1 MRGSPQ
7 DRNFDGLA
15 DKFAR
20 KVYGG
25 LKGEIRLA
33 VIWRDLVAMIPAIEG
48 GRPLRILDV
57 GGGLGQFT
65 VRLAAL
71 GHRVVYNDVSAQ
83 MHQKA
88 RDLAQQHRLDGH
100 IKWCHSPYQDLVD
113 LGKFDLVLCH
123 AVIEW
128 LADPGS
134 LIAELKAFIAED
146 GYLSL
151 TFYNQSGLVYR
162 NLIRGNFRLLETDF
176 KPDAGSLTP
185 AHPMLPSTV
194 TKWLEASELD
204 LCCSSG
210 IRVFHDYVTTVR
222 GGHEDPQSVIDME
235 LKHSLIE
242 PYKWL
247 GRYLHFISCP
257 NQGVSD

>member
-1 MRGSPQ
+1 MTNSHA

-33 VIWRDLVAMIPAIEG
+33 VIWRDLVAVMPSIESG
-48 GRPLRILDV
+48 PPLRILDI

-71 GHRVVYNDVSAQ
+71 GHSVVYNDVSAE
-83 MHQKA
+83 MYQKA
-88 RDLAQQHRLDGH
+88 QNSAQQQGLDTQISWHHG
-100 IKWCHSPYQDLVD
+100 PYQDLD
-113 LGKFDLVLCH
+113 NLGQFDLVLCH

-128 LADPGS
+128 LAHPGN
-134 LIAELKAFIAED
+134 LVAHIRRFVTE
-146 GYLSL
+146 GGRLSL
-151 TFYNQSGLVYR
+151 AFYNQNGLVYR
-162 NLIRGNFRLLETDF
+162 NLIRGNFRLLEADF
-176 KPDAGSLTP
+176 KPDIGSLTP
-185 AHPMLPSTV
+185 IHPLLPAQV
-194 TKWLEASELD
+194 AAWLEASELSP
-204 LCCSSG
+204 CWSSG
-210 IRVFHDYVTTVR
+210 IRVFNDYVTTVR
-222 GGHEDPQSVIDME
+222 GGHEDPQSVIEME

-247 GRYLHFISCP
+247 GRYIHFIAETELSRP
-257 NQGVSD
+257 

>member
-1 MRGSPQ
+1 MTNSHV

-33 VIWRDLVAMIPAIEG
+33 VIWRDLVAVMPSIESG
-48 GRPLRILDV
+48 PPLRILDI
-57 GGGLGQFT
+57 GGGLGQFA

-71 GHRVVYNDVSAQ
+71 GHSVVYNDVSAE
-83 MHQKA
+83 MYHKA
-88 RDLAQQHRLDGH
+88 QSLAQQQSLDSQISWH
-100 IKWCHSPYQDLVD
+100 HSAYQGLGD

-128 LADPGS
+128 LADPSS
-134 LIAELKAFIAED
+134 LVAHIRRFVAE
-146 GYLSL
+146 GGHLSL
-151 TFYNQSGLVYR
+151 AFYNQNGLVYR
-162 NLIRGNFRLLETDF
+162 NLIRGNFRLLEADF
-176 KPDAGSLTP
+176 KPDVGSLTP
-185 AHPMLPSTV
+185 IHPMLPAQV
-194 TKWLEASELD
+194 AAWLEASELS
-204 LCCSSG
+204 LCWSSG

-222 GGHEDPQSVIDME
+222 GGHEDPQSVIEME

-247 GRYLHFISCP
+247 GRYIHFIAGTEPSRP
-257 NQGVSD
+257 